1 MRHYGLLAVW
11 LFCLPWISFGQLQ
24 EVFTVTDKPLRI
36 EIPAQSDKE
45 TYRIIPCGSAGM
57 ILFYKSVEITSDN
70 ATRWYFSFYDRN
82 MQRVWVK
89 SAPILSF
96 LEYRDIVVGKD
107 TLSLCFES
115 DKKQRNNEINFQIL
129 RIALLSGSFILNN
142 GKIPD
147 QGVIRSFSVVNQK
160 AVVGLNNNENK
171 PSLLIMDLP
180 TGQTSVIPLMVT
192 DQSTLLHCSA
202 DSLLGNLT
210 LLISKIISK
219 RDADLYLCKYRIDG
233 TTVFETKITTDKPT
247 NVFTNVTSK
256 DLPGSETLIAGT
268 YSATPSGKKA
278 KEVESTGF
286 VTTSLI
292 SVVQKSTDYY
302 NFLEMK
308 NIKQL
313 LSEQDLLSLRKKSM
327 KKSHNDQEYSLDFSL
342 LLHDIMVWKDQFI
355 VAAETYFPQYHTE
368 SFTDYDFY
376 GRPYTNTYS
385 VFDGYR
391 FNGMI
396 LAGFDKEGHL
406 IWDNAM
412 RINNLVSFTLDPKVV
427 LFPSGEEVILTY
439 LSEGKIACRIIRE
452 SETIEKTTFSELELM
467 STNDKL
473 LNESGSRMVYWYDT
487 FFLCSGYQEI
497 RDISKGGNDKRM
509 VFFCNK
515 VRFDP

>member
-1 MRHYGLLAVW
+1 MRRYGLLAAW
-11 LFCLPWISFGQLQ
+11 LFCIPWISFGQLQ
-24 EVFTVTDKPLRI
+24 ETFTVTDRPLRV

-45 TYRIIPCGSAGM
+45 TYRIIPCDSAGV
-57 ILFYKSVEITSDN
+57 ILFFKSVEITADN
-70 ATRWYFSFYDRN
+70 TTRWYFSFYDRN
-82 MQRVWVK
+82 LQRIWVK

-96 LEYRDIVVGKD
+96 LEYRDVVIGKD
-107 TLSLCFES
+107 TLYLCFES
-115 DKKQRNNEINFQIL
+115 DKKQRHSEINFQIL

-147 QGVIRSFSVVNQK
+147 QGMIRSFSVVNQK
-160 AVVGLNNNENK
+160 AFIGLNNNENK

-180 TGQTSVIPLMVT
+180 TGQPSVIPLMAT

-202 DSLLGNLT
+202 DPLLGNLT
-210 LLISKIISK
+210 LLISKIVSK
-219 RDADLYLCKYRIDG
+219 KTAELYLCKYRPDG
-233 TTVFETKITTDKPT
+233 TKASETKITTNKPT
-247 NVFTNVTSK
+247 NEFTTVTSI
-256 DLPGSETLIAGT
+256 DASESETLIAGT
-268 YSATPSGKKA
+268 YSANSSGKKT
-278 KEVESTGF
+278 KETESTGL
-286 VTTSLI
+286 VTTSFI
-292 SVVQKSTDYY
+292 SVVQKSIDYY

-327 KKSHNDQEYSLDFSL
+327 KKSRTDQEYSLDFSM
-342 LLHDIMVWKDQFI
+342 LLHDIMVRKDQFI

-391 FNGMI
+391 FNGII
-396 LAGFDKEGHL
+396 LAGFDKEGHI

-427 LFPSGEEVILTY
+427 LYPSGEEMILTY

-452 SETIEKTTFSELELM
+452 SETMEKTTFSELELM
-467 STNDKL
+467 SANDKL
-473 LNESGSRMVYWYDT
+473 LTESGSRMVYWYDE

-515 VRFDP
+515 VKFDR